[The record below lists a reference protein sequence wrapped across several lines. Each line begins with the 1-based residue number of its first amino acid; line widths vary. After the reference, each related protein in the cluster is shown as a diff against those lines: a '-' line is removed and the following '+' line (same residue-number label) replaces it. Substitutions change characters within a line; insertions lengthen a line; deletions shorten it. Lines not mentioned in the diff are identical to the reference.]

1 MPAKK
6 AIIIAGPNGAGKTTF
21 AQEYLPNEAD
31 CPVFVNADLIAAGL
45 SPFRPTAAA
54 IRAGRLMLEEINKHA
69 RAGRSFTFETTL
81 AGRGYVGMIRQWRA
95 DGYRIKLIF
104 LSLAI
109 PEEAIKRV
117 ELRVRQGGYHVPEAV
132 IRRRFDSGLRNFKTI
147 YRLCVDNWLWYNTS
161 GAMPEKKS
169 PNPDN
174 ADTEGVTAAL
184 MRAARHAHLIA
195 HQTGTGVV
203 VMQDGKVV
211 EIEPDP
217 EMYGEVGSEKL
228 EG

>member
-1 MPAKK
+1 MPDKK
-6 AIIIAGPNGAGKTTF
+6 VIIIAGPNGAGKTTF

-31 CPVFVNADLIAAGL
+31 CPVFINADLIAAGL
-45 SPFRPTAAA
+45 SPFRPATAA
-54 IRAGRLMLEEINKHA
+54 IRAGRLMLEEIATHA
-69 RAGRSFTFETTL
+69 RAGRSFAFETTL
-81 AGRGYVGMIRQWRA
+81 AGRGYVRMIRQWRT
-95 DGYRIKLIF
+95 DGYKVRLIF
-104 LSLAI
+104 LSLAT
-109 PEEAIKRV
+109 PEEAIERIQ
-117 ELRVRQGGYHVPEAV
+117 LRVRQGGHHVPEAV

-147 YRLCVDNWLWYNTS
+147 YRLCVDNWLWYNNS

-169 PNPDN
+169 PNPDDT
-174 ADTEGVTAAL
+174 DTEGVTAAL
-184 MRAARHAHLIA
+184 MRAARRAHLIA

-217 EMYGEVGSEKL
+217 EMYGEVGSEKF